1 MQRSGFFLAAIFLA
15 FPTGAQTP
23 NGENDEI
30 RAIRKVAELYLS
42 AQPANLEQ
50 AFNPTSNLY
59 TTDEKGSL
67 RVIPFREYLERVKKN
82 SGSREDRKG
91 AIRSVEHAGNAA
103 MVEAVTT
110 TPEVVV
116 TDYLSLPRLQ
126 GQWKVVSKTFFV
138 ERHSGSPAPAQPQKP
153 TTSDSACGTAN
164 HRTLDFMLGT
174 SQT

>member
-82 SGSREDRKG
+82 SGSRE
-91 AIRSVEHAGNAA
+91 
-103 MVEAVTT
+103 
-110 TPEVVV
+110 P
-116 TDYLSLPRLQ
+116 
-126 GQWKVVSKTFFV
+126 
-138 ERHSGSPAPAQPQKP
+138 
-153 TTSDSACGTAN
+153 
-164 HRTLDFMLGT
+164 
-174 SQT
+174 